1 MSARIWN
8 DLLSEQDK
16 AVIEKAGYGKR
27 GAASWESRDIGARPV
42 CLIIDM
48 QNLSVG
54 PNVPILQAVEQYPT
68 AMGDIGWRCM
78 THLLPFLAEVRRT
91 QVPIIY
97 TRVMPRD
104 YARDDFAVQIVES
117 MKPESDDVIL
127 DKAYASAFFGTA
139 LQEHLARLAADTLI
153 IIGNST
159 SGCVRA
165 TAVDARQHG
174 YSVVIPEECVFDR
187 IQASHKIALLDLWMK
202 YAKVVS
208 TEEVVAYL
216 RNLKGK
222 D

>member
-1 MSARIWN
+1 MRIWD
-8 DLLSEQDK
+8 DLLTEQDR

-27 GAASWESRDIGARPV
+27 GAASWVSRDIGERPA

-48 QNLSVG
+48 QNLSLG
-54 PNVPILQAVEQYPT
+54 ANVPILQAIEQYPT

-78 THLLPFLAEVRRT
+78 AHMIPFLAEVRRV

-97 TRVMPRD
+97 TRVMPRNV
-104 YARDDFAVQIVES
+104 ARDDVAVQIVES
-117 MKPESDDVIL
+117 MKPQAQDVIL

-139 LQEHLARLAADTLI
+139 LQDHLTQFNADTLI

-165 TAVDARQHG
+165 TTVDARQHG

-216 RNLKGK
+216 RNFKKIEG
-222 D
+222 